1 MSLGVMAELLEL
13 LTGYREFCRQMLF
26 NESDSA
32 PSDQMSVINRIQK
45 NNRFCTDRAV
55 MTPTK
60 HQSRFGS
67 LMPSCGELTK
77 IWQMQY
83 LYYYCLM
90 FRDDSSKSILALFP
104 SLVLPAIF
112 HVVYC
117 SFPGLTIE
125 PTLFR

>member
-1 MSLGVMAELLEL
+1 
-13 LTGYREFCRQMLF
+13 
-26 NESDSA
+26 
-32 PSDQMSVINRIQK
+32 MSVINRIQK

-60 HQSRFGS
+60 HQSWFGS

-90 FRDDSSKSILALFP
+90 FRDDSSMSILALFP
-104 SLVLPAIF
+104 SLVLQAIF

>member
-45 NNRFCTDRAV
+45 NNHFCTDRAV
-55 MTPTK
+55 MTQTK

-90 FRDDSSKSILALFP
+90 FRDDSSKSILALFSQLGTP
-104 SLVLPAIF
+104 S
-112 HVVYC
+112 H
-117 SFPGLTIE
+117 FPRCL
-125 PTLFR
+125 L